1 MIWETVEEIN
11 FHLALRLKN
20 IRKQKKYSQ
29 EHLSKISGVS
39 FGSIKRFETKGDISL
54 LSLTKI
60 CVALNCVDEIKNLF
74 LVKKYNSIEEIIN
87 EK

>member
-11 FHLALRLKN
+11 FNLALRLKS
-20 IRKQKKYSQ
+20 IRKQKGYSQ
-29 EHLSKISGVS
+29 EHLSNISGVS
-39 FGSIKRFETKGDISL
+39 FGSIKRFETKGEISL

-60 CVALNCVDEIKNLF
+60 CVVLNCVNEIKELF
-74 LVKKYNSIEEIIN
+74 TIKRYNSIEEIIN